1 MQNPAGK
8 INHGIVIGSYDQGV
22 CKDAFI
28 SAVKRAIGKSNW
40 RSKGASAVIK
50 NIENNFTPF
59 LRSTILQISEVHEM
73 GDKRF
78 AFYDLIKDWCAA
90 PPDMLTVADKHVRE
104 YPILNA
110 VLPIFTTNH
119 LTDGLYIPPED
130 RRIFYVWSPRR
141 QDDFSKAFWDDYFD
155 QLKRGDDEHVAA
167 YLMARDL
174 SKFSPGEPPV
184 KTSAWREAVAAN
196 RDPGDGELNDLLDH
210 MADDWALIAGDL
222 GPRAPALTL
231 EQIRRH
237 PFATHTLKTLFGDI
251 AKRRTA
257 NHRLASARYSSFANP
272 DRADGLWKINGRAQ
286 AVYVWSELRPSDK
299 MAGHARTDPVR
310 GVAGPCSGRV

>member
-22 CKDAFI
+22 GKDAFI

-155 QLKRGDDEHVAA
+155 RLKRGDDEHVAA

-299 MAGHARTDPVR
+299 MAAPR
-310 GVAGPCSGRV
+310 SN